1 MNAGSERASA
11 AVAQAQPN
19 IALIKYWGKRQQQ
32 FNLPL
37 VGSLSITLDSIWTRT
52 RVAFDSALKVDRFL
66 LNGEPI
72 GGGAAAGQLR
82 RVSACLDLLRERAG
96 VDTRAQIDSRN
107 NFPTGAGLASSAS
120 GFAALV
126 TAAAAAL
133 GLELDDA
140 EKSALARQG
149 SGSAARSIFGGFVE
163 WSRGEREDGSD
174 SVACPLLQA
183 ADWPL
188 RVVIAITSNR
198 QKSVGSTEGMN
209 HTAQTS
215 PYQRAWVEG
224 QQADLT
230 EARSAVA
237 GRDFAKLA
245 DVSEFSCLKMHAL
258 AMAARPGLL
267 YWNGATVE
275 GMQRVRAL
283 RAEGVPVFFTV
294 DAGPQVKAVC
304 LPDAEAAV
312 NEALR
317 DIPGVLN
324 VTETGLG
331 AGARLLDPQQ
341 ALT

>member
-1 MNAGSERASA
+1 MNAGFERA

-19 IALIKYWGKRQQQ
+19 IALVKYWGKRQQTL
-32 FNLPL
+32 NLPV

-52 RVAFDSALKVDRFL
+52 RAAFDPALKTDRFL
-66 LNGEPI
+66 LNGEPV
-72 GGGAAAGQLR
+72 GSGAADAGPLL
-82 RVSACLDLLRERAG
+82 RVSACLDLLRARAG
-96 VDTRAQIDSRN
+96 VATRAWIDSRN

-133 GLELDDA
+133 GLELDDT

-163 WSRGEREDGSD
+163 WSRGEREDGAD
-174 SVACPLLQA
+174 SVARPLLDA
-183 ADWPL
+183 AAWPL
-188 RVVIAITSNR
+188 QVVIAITSTR

-209 HTAQTS
+209 RTAQTS
-215 PYQRAWVEG
+215 PYQQAWIDT
-224 QQADLT
+224 QDADLA

-237 GRDFAKLA
+237 ARNFARLA

-283 RAEGVPVFFTV
+283 RAAGVPVFFTI
-294 DAGPQVKAVC
+294 DAGPQLKAVC
-304 LPDAEAAV
+304 LPEAAAAV

-317 DIPGVLN
+317 DVAGVLN
-324 VTETGLG
+324 VTQTGLG
-331 AGARLLDPQQ
+331 AGAHLLDPQQ